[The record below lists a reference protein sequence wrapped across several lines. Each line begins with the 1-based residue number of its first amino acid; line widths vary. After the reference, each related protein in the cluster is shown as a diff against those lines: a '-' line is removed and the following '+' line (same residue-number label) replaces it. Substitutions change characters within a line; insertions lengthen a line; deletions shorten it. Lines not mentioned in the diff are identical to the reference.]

1 MLQFSKLL
9 LSFLCLQAV
18 LYATDEKIP
27 DSALQLIKKL
37 SAWEEDLEKKF
48 LEERDS
54 KRKQVAQALDSELDR
69 ATRKGDLSGAL
80 ALREYINDLSSNN
93 SINHS
98 VYLEKVEDNNLVAM
112 IVGTKWT
119 WPAGSKSSIHF
130 IDSEK
135 MSQLGV
141 KYNQESYQVMFN
153 WKQVGSNTIE
163 FEKKGDEW
171 SISGRIE
178 FDRDFKSAKINVK
191 RRDGQEIK
199 SRINRIETD

>member
-9 LSFLCLQAV
+9 LSFLCLQAM
-18 LYATDEKIP
+18 LYASDEKIP
-27 DSALQLIKKL
+27 NSALQLIKKL

-54 KRKQVAQALDSELDR
+54 KRKQVAQALNSELDR

-80 ALREYINDLSSNN
+80 ALMQYINDLSSNS

-98 VYLEKVEDNNLVAM
+98 LYLEKVEDSNLVAM

-119 WPAGSKSSIHF
+119 WPAGNKSSVHF
-130 IDSEK
+130 IDSER

-141 KYNQESYQVMFN
+141 YNQETYQSIFN
-153 WKQVGSNTIE
+153 WKQVGKSTIE
-163 FEKKGDEW
+163 FERKGEW
-171 SISGRIE
+171 TVSGQIE
-178 FDRDFKSAKINVK
+178 FDRDFKSAKINLK

-199 SRINRIETD
+199 SRIKRVETD

>member
-1 MLQFSKLL
+1 MLQFSKLML
-9 LSFLCLQAV
+9 CFLCLQAV

-80 ALREYINDLSSNN
+80 ALKQYIDDLSSNN

-98 VYLEKVEDNNLVAM
+98 VYLEKVEDNNLVDM
-112 IVGTKWT
+112 IIGTKWT
-119 WPAGSKSSIHF
+119 WPAGNKSSVHF
-130 IDSEK
+130 IYSEK
-135 MSQLGV
+135 MSQHGV
-141 KYNQESYQVMFN
+141 YNQENYQSVF
-153 WKQVGSNTIE
+153 S
-163 FEKKGDEW
+163 
-171 SISGRIE
+171 
-178 FDRDFKSAKINVK
+178 
-191 RRDGQEIK
+191 
-199 SRINRIETD
+199 

>member
-9 LSFLCLQAV
+9 LSFLCLQAM

-37 SAWEEDLEKKF
+37 SAWEDDLEKKF
-48 LEERDS
+48 LEERNL
-54 KRKQVAQALDSELDR
+54 KRKQVVQALDSELDR

-80 ALREYINDLSSNN
+80 ALKQYIDDLSSND
-93 SINHS
+93 SIKHS
-98 VYLEKVEDNNLVAM
+98 VYFEKVADNNLVTM

-119 WPAGSKSSIHF
+119 WPAGNKTSIHF

-141 KYNQESYQVMFN
+141 YNQENYQSLFS
-153 WKQVGSNTIE
+153 WKQVGNNTIE
-163 FEKKGDEW
+163 FERKGEW
-171 SISGRIE
+171 SVSGRIV
-178 FDRDFKSAKINVK
+178 FDRDFKSAKINLK
-191 RRDGQEIK
+191 RRDGQIIE
-199 SRINRIETD
+199 STINRIETD

>member
-1 MLQFSKLL
+1 MLKFSKLL

-48 LEERDS
+48 LEERNL
-54 KRKQVAQALDSELDR
+54 KRKQVVQALDSELDR

-80 ALREYINDLSSNN
+80 ALKQYIDDLSSND

-98 VYLEKVEDNNLVAM
+98 VYLEKVADNNLVAM

-119 WPAGSKSSIHF
+119 WPVGNKSSVHF

-141 KYNQESYQVMFN
+141 YNQENYQSLFS
-153 WKQVGSNTIE
+153 WKQVGNNTVE
-163 FEKKGDEW
+163 FERKGEW
-171 SISGRIE
+171 SVSGRIV
-178 FDRDFKSAKINVK
+178 FDRDFKSAKINLK
-191 RRDGQEIK
+191 RRDGQIIE
-199 SRINRIETD
+199 STINRIETD